1 MITSLVSLWDFKNLV
16 EKNNFSLSLFFDR
29 SIQMTAEVEKKLQS
43 FLEFRE

>member
-1 MITSLVSLWDFKNLV
+1 MYDFKALV
-16 EKNNFSLSLFFDR
+16 EKNSFSLSLSLDR